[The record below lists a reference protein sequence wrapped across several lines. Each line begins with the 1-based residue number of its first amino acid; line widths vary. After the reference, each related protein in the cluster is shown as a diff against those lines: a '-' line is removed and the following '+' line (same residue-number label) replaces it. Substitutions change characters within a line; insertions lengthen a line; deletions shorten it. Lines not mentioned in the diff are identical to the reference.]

1 MISSP
6 RDAMRVEMF
15 EEFIGS
21 NYQKRWAREG
31 LPPVRVV
38 SVLPYGRGWLDWI
51 YAQDGRRSTTRQR
64 RRRIS
69 VHEFRR
75 LYRPTEDVPS

>member
-1 MISSP
+1 MSSSP
-6 RDAMRVEMF
+6 RDMVRAEMF
-15 EEFIGS
+15 QEFIGS
-21 NYQKRWAREG
+21 EFEKRWAREG
-31 LPPVRVV
+31 MPPVRIVA
-38 SVLPYGRGWLDWI
+38 VLPYGSGWLDWI
-51 YAQDGRRSTTRQR
+51 YAQDGQRFTTRQR